1 MCGIKHKHNTS
12 DIMKR
17 FALSLAAPLICLVL
31 QAQHPW
37 DTNFFNH
44 LSVGVNAGTPGVGAD
59 VAMPVCKFIQVRAG
73 FVKMPDFNITAS
85 LDASE
90 TQYFDASG
98 TLQQLPEGKL
108 KIQGKPKLANGMIM
122 LDLQP
127 IPISSFHITVGA
139 YFGGGDIIEMYNR
152 EDGALSIIN
161 EANDQIAQ
169 WNAQNPGNP
178 QKPIG
183 LELGDYLLTP
193 DADGNVRATFSTKK
207 FRPYAGLGF
216 GRAVPRKRIG
226 FRTDI
231 GCMFW
236 GKPTIKCNGET
247 ISASDVGG
255 DEGKIIRAMSK
266 IKIYPCISFRLCG
279 RIF

>member
-1 MCGIKHKHNTS
+1 
-12 DIMKR
+12 MKR
-17 FALSLAAPLICLVL
+17 FALSLVVPLICLVL

-73 FVKMPDFNITAS
+73 FVKMPDFNINAS

-122 LDLQP
+122 LDLLP

-139 YFGGGDIIEMYNR
+139 YFGGSDIIEMYNR

-193 DADGNVRATFSTKK
+193 DAAGNVRATFSTKK

>member
-73 FVKMPDFNITAS
+73 FVKMPDFNINAS
-85 LDASE
+85 LDVSE

-122 LDLQP
+122 LDLL
-127 IPISSFHITVGA
+127 PISSFHITVGA

-193 DADGNVRATFSTKK
+193 DADGNVRATLSTKK

>member
-73 FVKMPDFNITAS
+73 FVKMPDFNINAS

-122 LDLQP
+122 LDLLP

-216 GRAVPRKRIG
+216 GRAVPRRRIG

>member
-73 FVKMPDFNITAS
+73 FVKMPDFNINAS

-122 LDLQP
+122 LDLL
-127 IPISSFHITVGA
+127 PISSFHITVGA

-236 GKPTIKCNGET
+236 GEPTIKCNGET

>member
-1 MCGIKHKHNTS
+1 
-12 DIMKR
+12 MKR
-17 FALSLAAPLICLVL
+17 FALSLVVPLICLVL

-73 FVKMPDFNITAS
+73 FVKMPDFNINAS

-122 LDLQP
+122 LDLL
-127 IPISSFHITVGA
+127 PISSFHITVGA

-161 EANDQIAQ
+161 EANAQIAQ

>member
-1 MCGIKHKHNTS
+1 
-12 DIMKR
+12 MKR
-17 FALSLAAPLICLVL
+17 FALSLAVPLICLVL

-73 FVKMPDFNITAS
+73 FVKMPDFSINAS

-122 LDLQP
+122 LDLLP

-236 GKPTIKCNGET
+236 GKPAIKCNGET

>member
-73 FVKMPDFNITAS
+73 FVKMPDFNINAS
-85 LDASE
+85 LDVSE

-122 LDLQP
+122 LDLL
-127 IPISSFHITVGA
+127 PISSFHITVGA

>member
-73 FVKMPDFNITAS
+73 FVKMPDFNINAS

-108 KIQGKPKLANGMIM
+108 KIQGKPKLANGIIM
-122 LDLQP
+122 LDLL
-127 IPISSFHITVGA
+127 PISSFHITVGA

>member
-1 MCGIKHKHNTS
+1 
-12 DIMKR
+12 MKR
-17 FALSLAAPLICLVL
+17 FALSLAVPLICLVL

-73 FVKMPDFNITAS
+73 FVKMPDFNINAS

-122 LDLQP
+122 LDLL
-127 IPISSFHITVGA
+127 PISSFHITVGA

-169 WNAQNPGNP
+169 WNAQNPGTP

-236 GKPTIKCNGET
+236 GEPTIKCNGET

>member
-73 FVKMPDFNITAS
+73 FVKMPDFNINAS

-122 LDLQP
+122 LDLL
-127 IPISSFHITVGA
+127 PISSFHITVGA

>member
-1 MCGIKHKHNTS
+1 
-12 DIMKR
+12 MKR
-17 FALSLAAPLICLVL
+17 FALSLAFPLICLAL
-31 QAQHPW
+31 QAQMPW

-73 FVKMPDFNITAS
+73 FVKMPDFNINAS
-85 LDASE
+85 LDASD
-90 TQYFDASG
+90 TYYFDASG
-98 TLQQLPEGKL
+98 SLQQLPEGKL
-108 KIQGKPKLANGMIM
+108 KIQGRPKLANGMIM
-122 LDLQP
+122 LDLLP

-139 YFGGGDIIEMYNR
+139 YFGGGEVIEMYNL
-152 EDGALSIIN
+152 EDGSLAEIYA
-161 EANDQIAQ
+161 ANQEILQ
-169 WNAQNPGNP
+169 WNFTHPYNQQNLV
-178 QKPIG
+178 G

-193 DADGNVRATFSTKK
+193 DKDGNIRTSLSTKK

-236 GKPTIKCNGET
+236 GEPTIKCNGET
-247 ISASDVGG
+247 VSATDVGG
-255 DEGKIIRAMSK
+255 DEGKIIRAISR
-266 IKIYPCISFRLCG
+266 IKIYPCINFRLCG